1 MIQDLQSKIDTVAN
15 HLETNANQNNQAID
29 GTHENV
35 SLKGAKESQEN
46 LSHEQVN
53 RCECQFDVKEIIDE
67 RKKRQKGREGKKEYL
82 VEWKHTWIPE
92 ENLDCSAALKR
103 FLRALNYLKKL
114 KIKRLN
120 DLKNKRQKEE
130 QKTIRSNKTN
140 VLNK

>member
-1 MIQDLQSKIDTVAN
+1 MNIQNGQLSDNLCHMKKKKDKLELVIEKLRIKNSKLITLENEMKLKLQ
-15 HLETNANQNNQAID
+15 
-29 GTHENV
+29 
-35 SLKGAKESQEN
+35 
-46 LSHEQVN
+46 N
-53 RCECQFDVKEIIDE
+53 RCQCRFDVKEIIEE
-67 RKKRQKGREGKKEYL
+67 RIKKQKGKESKKEYL